1 MATARRAYTSEYQ
14 FNFTPETKPERVR
27 RTRQRPEQ
35 KPETKRQSQTGQEIF
50 LNPANVRVLIIA
62 VVLVGVLLIGMVVV
76 NAQAAKLQYSINQLT
91 NQNNLLEN
99 EIGTLNIKIERE
111 TSIGALEKYATEELG
126 MFYPEG
132 DQCVHVSS
140 LDSFEGSLA
149 ELIKQKA
156 YE

>member
-1 MATARRAYTSEYQ
+1 
-14 FNFTPETKPERVR
+14 
-27 RTRQRPEQ
+27 
-35 KPETKRQSQTGQEIF
+35 
-50 LNPANVRVLIIA
+50 
-62 VVLVGVLLIGMVVV
+62 
-76 NAQAAKLQYSINQLT
+76 
-91 NQNNLLEN
+91 
-99 EIGTLNIKIERE
+99 
-111 TSIGALEKYATEELG
+111 